1 MTTSATLKFTHLS
14 PQKMRL
20 IADQV
25 RGMSVDRA
33 VTLLSFSNKK
43 GAKIVKKVLESAI
56 ANAENND
63 GIDIDELKVASVE
76 VNQGPVMKRLRPRAR
91 GRADRLLKR
100 TSHLTV
106 KVSEKGEQKSLW
118 GRRYIQRVYVL
129 VLLKTG
135 HQHGMRILRTMLII
149 LMLT

>member
-63 GIDIDELKVASVE
+63 GIDIDELKVAAVE

-106 KVSEKGEQKSLW
+106 KVSEKGE
-118 GRRYIQRVYVL
+118 R
-129 VLLKTG
+129 
-135 HQHGMRILRTMLII
+135 
-149 LMLT
+149 

>member
-20 IADQV
+20 IADQI
-25 RGMSVDRA
+25 RGMPADRA

-63 GIDIDELKVASVE
+63 GADIDELKITSVE
-76 VNQGPVMKRLRPRAR
+76 VNQGPTMKRLRPRAR
-91 GRADRLLKR
+91 GRADRIIKR
-100 TSHLTV
+100 TSHLIV
-106 KVSEKGEQKSLW
+106 KVSENGEQ
-118 GRRYIQRVYVL
+118 
-129 VLLKTG
+129 
-135 HQHGMRILRTMLII
+135 
-149 LMLT
+149 

>member
-25 RGMSVDRA
+25 RGMSADRA

-63 GIDIDELKVASVE
+63 GADIDELKITSVE
-76 VNQGPVMKRLRPRAR
+76 VNQGPTMKRLRPRAR
-91 GRADRLLKR
+91 GRADRIIKR
-100 TSHLTV
+100 TSHLIV
-106 KVSEKGEQKSLW
+106 KVSENGEQ
-118 GRRYIQRVYVL
+118 
-129 VLLKTG
+129 
-135 HQHGMRILRTMLII
+135 
-149 LMLT
+149 